1 MTGEAARRSG
11 RPVLVTGATGNQG
24 GAVVRALL
32 ADSRPVRAMTRDPAQ
47 PAARRL
53 AAQGAEVVAGN
64 FRDPPSLARA
74 MSGVHGVFSVQN
86 MLADGPEQ
94 EAQDGIAVADAA
106 YAAGVAHL
114 VYSSVGG
121 ADRQTGI
128 PHFESK
134 WRIERHIASLQLPAT
149 ILRPAFF
156 IDNLITPGA
165 WGRVMWGSL
174 RGALGRDGPVQ
185 VIALEDIGAIAAR
198 AFAEPGAWAGRQLEI
213 AGDEVSVRQAAAA
226 YRRVMSRRPR
236 YLPLAPALVAIGD
249 KSVAA
254 MFRWCASEGY
264 RADIPSLRKEFPQLR
279 DLEQGLRHGTPM
291 TSRLRP

>member
-1 MTGEAARRSG
+1 M
-11 RPVLVTGATGNQG
+11 TGATGNQG
-24 GAVVRALL
+24 GAVVRRLL
-32 ADSRPVRAMTRDPAQ
+32 ADGRPVRAMTRDPAQ
-47 PAARRL
+47 PRARRL
-53 AAQGAEVVAGN
+53 AEQGVEVIAGN
-64 FRDPPSLARA
+64 FRDAPSLARA
-74 MSGVHGVFSVQN
+74 MAGAHGVFSVQS

-94 EAQDGIAVADAA
+94 EARDGIAVADAA
-106 YAAGVAHL
+106 RAAGVAHL

-134 WRIERHIASLQLPAT
+134 WRIERHIASLALPAT

-156 IDNLITPGA
+156 IDNLITPGT

-174 RGALGRDGPVQ
+174 RGALGRDGSIH
-185 VIALEDIGAIAAR
+185 VIALEDIGALAAQ
-198 AFAEPGAWAGRQLEI
+198 AFAEPGAWVGRELEI

-226 YRRVMSRRPR
+226 YRRVTGHGPR
-236 YLPLAPALVAIGD
+236 YLPLPPALVALGD
-249 KSVAA
+249 RSAAA
-254 MFRWCASEGY
+254 MFRWCATEGY
-264 RADIPSLRKEFPQLR
+264 CADIPALRRELPQLR